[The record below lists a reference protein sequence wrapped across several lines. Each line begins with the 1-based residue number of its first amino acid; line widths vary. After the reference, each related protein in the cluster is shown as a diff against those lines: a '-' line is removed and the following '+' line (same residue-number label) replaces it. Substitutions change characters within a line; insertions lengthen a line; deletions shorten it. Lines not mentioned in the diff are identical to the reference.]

1 MNRNEVMDWID
12 NASNKELQS
21 PPPEVEAK
29 LTQDHECMSYY
40 QVSLK
45 LKQPKKEVDLW
56 NKFQRTLV
64 RRNLFR
70 RKHALRE
77 NKESKGFFTTK
88 WLWRFSTAG
97 AAVAIALVLILFPFS
112 WKQKSEI
119 YTEEIVY
126 SDPLELTL
134 EIVSDFGID
143 DQYDMGALDYYYAIT
158 TF

>member
-1 MNRNEVMDWID
+1 MNRDKVMDWID
-12 NASNKELQS
+12 NASKTELQS
-21 PPPEVEAK
+21 PPPEVMAK
-29 LTQDHECMSYY
+29 LTIDQECMNYY
-40 QVSLK
+40 QTSLK
-45 LKQPKKEVDLW
+45 LKQPKQEVDLW
-56 NKFQRTLV
+56 NKFRRDHAV
-64 RRNLFR
+64 RE
-70 RKHALRE
+70 K
-77 NKESKGFFTTK
+77 KESKGLFTKK
-88 WLWRFSTAG
+88 WLWRLSTAG